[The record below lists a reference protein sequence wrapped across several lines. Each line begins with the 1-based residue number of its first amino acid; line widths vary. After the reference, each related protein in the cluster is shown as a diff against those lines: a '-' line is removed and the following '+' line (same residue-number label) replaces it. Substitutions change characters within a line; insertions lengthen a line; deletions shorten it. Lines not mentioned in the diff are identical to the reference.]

1 MADSRVPPVSSRRV
15 CAEAVSLYDALFHR
29 YDPVDFDAG
38 FEQEYEVGSRW
49 LRARAEAADW
59 ALPDQTAAR
68 VAELFRFIDDLRAD
82 EVDEWLARFPRA
94 FVALLERRQ
103 VQLEVDVPRRRV
115 LDRLGLPGPAPRV
128 ESLVGVAVGSTGAT
142 R

>member
-1 MADSRVPPVSSRRV
+1 MADTRVPPVSTRRL

-38 FEQEYEVGSRW
+38 FEQEYDVGSRW

-59 ALPDQTAAR
+59 ALPAATAAQ
-68 VAELFRFIDDLRAD
+68 VAELFRFVDDLRAD

-94 FVALLERRQ
+94 FMALLERRRIQ
-103 VQLEVDVPRRRV
+103 RVIDGPGRRIVDRM
-115 LDRLGLPGPAPRV
+115 GLPRPVPRV
-128 ESLVGVAVGSTGAT
+128 ESLVGAGAGLAAS
-142 R
+142 RR